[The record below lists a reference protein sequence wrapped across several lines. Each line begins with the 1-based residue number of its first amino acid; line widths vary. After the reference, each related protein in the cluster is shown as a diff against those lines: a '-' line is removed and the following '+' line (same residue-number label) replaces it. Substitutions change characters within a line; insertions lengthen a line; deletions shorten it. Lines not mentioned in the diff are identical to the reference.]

1 MCFFHQT
8 VNPARRFGLCICC
21 AFSRW
26 KQSYSFLKLH
36 VICWLYTRALKYIL
50 IVLGTYSESK
60 GVKYIST
67 STLLA
72 DHGKI
77 RSSAKPKFVAK
88 YGALTICTEISA
100 ENFFQM
106 VLVFSSAPITGTG
119 LSCTIYKIQVKFRF
133 LSRWSLALVIQT
145 NGTENF
151 GRFGE
156 NGKVIRR
163 KVLLFLRKISTG
175 MNRSIWILPGI
186 SGFSIQMVS
195 AHGLH
200 HTWEHSHFACF
211 LFFVLLFIFLPLL
224 SFFRSKII
232 YAYHKRDWS
241 RQKLKLW
248 GLYAGKELFAVL
260 YLFYLYF

>member
-21 AFSRW
+21 AFSCW

-100 ENFFQM
+100 ENFLQM
-106 VLVFSSAPITGTG
+106 VLVFSSAPKTRTG
-119 LSCTIYKIQVKFRF
+119 LSCTIYKIQVKFS
-133 LSRWSLALVIQT
+133 LSLEMKPGASNPNKWYRKFRLFRRKREGNTSKGITFFAENFHWDEPFYLNSPRNFRVFHT
-145 NGTENF
+145 NGKRSWSTPHW
-151 GRFGE
+151 RTQS
-156 NGKVIRR
+156 
-163 KVLLFLRKISTG
+163 LR
-175 MNRSIWILPGI
+175 
-186 SGFSIQMVS
+186 
-195 AHGLH
+195 
-200 HTWEHSHFACF
+200 
-211 LFFVLLFIFLPLL
+211 LFFVFCFVVYFSSAPEHL
-224 SFFRSKII
+224 S
-232 YAYHKRDWS
+232 
-241 RQKLKLW
+241 Q
-248 GLYAGKELFAVL
+248 
-260 YLFYLYF
+260 